1 LTFREV
7 IADIKWHT
15 FYDPQCIWQ
24 FYPWC
29 LWLVLRRLIH
39 YYVFFSTADCATSVY
54 FLIQASFYNSDG
66 VMAPNAR
73 GYEKFPLLTNTWPR
87 VGNGDC

>member
-39 YYVFFSTADCATSVY
+39 YYVFFQPLTAPHQCI
-54 FLIQASFYNSDG
+54 F
-66 VMAPNAR
+66 
-73 GYEKFPLLTNTWPR
+73 
-87 VGNGDC
+87 